1 MSQFSVYFSA
11 EGPRLK
17 LKHMNQFV
25 RMPEIR
31 TVISKKI
38 RLSGYQLDILLLL
51 LPVLRGAG
59 GGRAVRHAGQ
69 QDPQLRHE
77 RRGAARR
84 DSRDTRRRLLL
95 GLVLLPPGRCVATE
109 PEDTSQQGRGVQL
122 ETIIVIILTHVIQIR
137 SARRC
142 VQLLLPRRL
151 LLGGLAG
158 PVSGGRT
165 VGRVDVGEAVVHL
178 RDLLRVGGDLR
189 LERGHGAL
197 QRAHLRVELE
207 TKVHPKVCNHHGL
220 FPVKCFC

>member
-38 RLSGYQLDILLLL
+38 RLSGYQLDLLSLY

-84 DSRDTRRRLLL
+84 DSRDTRRRRLLL
-95 GLVLLPPGRCVATE
+95 ALVLLPPARCVAAE
-109 PEDTSQQGRGVQL
+109 PEDASQQGRGVQL

-137 SARRC
+137 RSARCC
-142 VQLLLPRRL
+142 VQLLLPHRV
-151 LLGGLAG
+151 LLGGLAR

-178 RDLLRVGGDLR
+178 RDLLRVGGDLG

-197 QRAHLRVELE
+197 QRAHLSVELE
-207 TKVHPKVCNHHGL
+207 TKVHPKVRYHSEG
-220 FPVKCFC
+220 P

>member
-1 MSQFSVYFSA
+1 M
-11 EGPRLK
+11 
-17 LKHMNQFV
+17 
-25 RMPEIR
+25 
-31 TVISKKI
+31 
-38 RLSGYQLDILLLL
+38 LLLYI
-51 LPVLRGAG
+51 PVLRGAG

-84 DSRDTRRRLLL
+84 DSRDTRRRRLLL

-109 PEDTSQQGRGVQL
+109 PEDASQQGRGVQL

-151 LLGGLAG
+151 LLGGLAR

-178 RDLLRVGGDLR
+178 RDLLRVGGYLG

-197 QRAHLRVELE
+197 QRAHLV
-207 TKVHPKVCNHHGL
+207 
-220 FPVKCFC
+220 